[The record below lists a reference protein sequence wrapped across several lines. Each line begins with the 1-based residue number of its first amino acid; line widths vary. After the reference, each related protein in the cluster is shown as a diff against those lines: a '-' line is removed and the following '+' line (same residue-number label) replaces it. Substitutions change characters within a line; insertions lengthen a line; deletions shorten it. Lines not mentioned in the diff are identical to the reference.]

1 MAFNS
6 TVFVFS
12 LALKLYCLLRKR
24 MLCYLQYTVLLFQGY
39 HHLPSH
45 HNCDVVNCREKGRG
59 ARKGFFVWCPLLLS
73 EIMTTFL

>member
-12 LALKLYCLLRKR
+12 LALKLYCLLWTR
-24 MLCYLQYTVLLFQGY
+24 MLCYLQYTVLLFQAY

-45 HNCDVVNCREKGRG
+45 HNGDVVNCRDKGVG
-59 ARKGFFVWCPLLLS
+59 SKEGLFFSMVLIAS
-73 EIMTTFL
+73 H